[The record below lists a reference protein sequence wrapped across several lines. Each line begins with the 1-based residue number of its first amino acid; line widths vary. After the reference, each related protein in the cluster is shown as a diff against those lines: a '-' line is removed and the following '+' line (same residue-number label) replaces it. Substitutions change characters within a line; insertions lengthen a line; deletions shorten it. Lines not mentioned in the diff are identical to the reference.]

1 MRYKVKIKKG
11 VSIFHDKE
19 LANKCANEVGS
30 KVEELIRQD
39 RTNKIDRT
47 STEIT
52 AGDAHC
58 AAR

>member
-19 LANKCANEVGS
+19 LAIKCANEVGS
-30 KVEELIRQD
+30 KVEELIRKD
-39 RTNKIDRT
+39 RTNKTDRT

>member
-11 VSIFHDKE
+11 VSIFHDKK

>member
-1 MRYKVKIKKG
+1 MRYSVKIRKG

-30 KVEELIRQD
+30 EVKELIRKD
-39 RTNKIDRT
+39 RTNKTDST